1 MQKIYKEE
9 QIDVVSRKLNMP
21 RTVVKSIV
29 ERYIDMLLD
38 ELSTGKTVR
47 VLNICYLR
55 VKDESFDCDRKTLAY
70 ISSEIGKELSIGGAT
85 VLRVLT
91 FLEDQIVSNLQRGNG
106 FTLRGLIRIQT
117 AEENGSTRLR
127 IRKATCY
134 NSAPVYVSTLGSFR
148 RRVLCG
154 G

>member
-91 FLEDQIVSNLQRGNG
+91 FLEDQIVSNLQKGNG

>member
-70 ISSEIGKELSIGGAT
+70 ISSDIGKELSIGGAT

>member
-29 ERYIDMLLD
+29 ERYIDMILD

-55 VKDESFDCDRKTLAY
+55 VKDESFECDRKTLAY

-117 AEENGSTRLR
+117 AEANGSTRLR
-127 IRKATCY
+127 IRKTKC
-134 NSAPVYVSTLGSFR
+134 
-148 RRVLCG
+148 
-154 G
+154 

>member
-9 QIDVVSRKLNMP
+9 QIDVVSRKLNIP

>member
-134 NSAPVYVSTLGSFR
+134 NSSPVYVSPVGRF
-148 RRVLCG
+148 
-154 G
+154 

>member
-1 MQKIYKEE
+1 MQKVFKEE
-9 QIDVVSRKLNMP
+9 QIDIVSRKLNLQ

-29 ERYIDMLLD
+29 EQYLD
-38 ELSTGKTVR
+38 ILINELCSGKTVK
-47 VLNICYLR
+47 VFNICYLR
-55 VKDESFDCDRKTLAY
+55 VKLEGGDCEMQTLAY
-70 ISSEIGKELSIGGAT
+70 IATEIGSKLSLGGAT
-85 VLRVLT
+85 VLRVLS
-91 FLEDQIVSNLQRGNG
+91 FFEDQIVYDLQKGNG

-134 NSAPVYVSTLGSFR
+134 NSTPIYVSTLGSFK
-148 RRVLCG
+148 RRVLSG

>member
-9 QIDVVSRKLNMP
+9 QIDIVSRKLNLP

-38 ELSTGKTVR
+38 ELAQGKTIKIF
-47 VLNICYLR
+47 NICYLR
-55 VKDESFDCDRKTLAY
+55 MKTEGSDSERKTLAY
-70 ISSEIGKELSIGGAT
+70 IATEIGKELSIGGAT

-91 FLEDQIVSNLQRGNG
+91 FFEDQIVLDLQKGNG

-134 NSAPVYVSTLGSFR
+134 NTDPVYVSTLGSFR
-148 RRVLCG
+148 RRVICG

>member
-55 VKDESFDCDRKTLAY
+55 VKNESFDCDRKTLAY

>member
-21 RTVVKSIV
+21 RTVVKGIV

-55 VKDESFDCDRKTLAY
+55 VKDEGFDCDRKTLAY

-91 FLEDQIVSNLQRGNG
+91 FLEDQIVTNLQRGNG

-117 AEENGSTRLR
+117 AKENGSTRLR